1 MSKQKQ
7 YVILNSEIGEDTH
20 NKKRNFTLSARGAAP
35 IEKNI
40 RVVDE
45 TGKEYEATY
54 PRRAKGLIKK
64 GRARFTDENTIC
76 LARPTDYSEDNM
88 AKITANE
95 AWNRIIDTQ
104 NQLENL
110 FNITSNIRYIQTS
123 ASYVELNSDESEY
136 AGAPLDFSSEAALLQ
151 VQAIKELVC
160 TREQTLQQ
168 LIAFYIGEYERC
180 LKEEKNT
187 EK

>member
-1 MSKQKQ
+1 
-7 YVILNSEIGEDTH
+7 
-20 NKKRNFTLSARGAAP
+20 
-35 IEKNI
+35 
-40 RVVDE
+40 
-45 TGKEYEATY
+45 
-54 PRRAKGLIKK
+54 
-64 GRARFTDENTIC
+64 
-76 LARPTDYSEDNM
+76 M

-168 LIAFYIGEYERC
+168 LITFYIGEYERC
-180 LKEEKNT
+180 LKEEKST